1 MAKAKK
7 QESQGKGDAA
17 EGAKKAGRGK
27 SAPKGASKQP
37 AKSAGPAGGGGV
49 PLIDTDLAAATAAKM
64 LLSRAAS
71 GAAPGAA
78 SGAAA
83 SAGSTSSSDEEGAG
97 EKREGEKRETSTFK
111 QLKQNLTKPQ
121 GGGLGSVLGG
131 PVQGKKGNTPFGGNQ
146 QVARNQTFGADVN
159 RSGVPRRTGG

>member
-7 QESQGKGDAA
+7 QETKKQDAA
-17 EGAKKAGRGK
+17 PSDGAKKAGHGK
-27 SAPKGASKQP
+27 SAAKGASRQASKT
-37 AKSAGPAGGGGV
+37 ASPAGGGGV

-64 LLSRAAS
+64 LVSRAAS
-71 GAAPGAA
+71 GAAQGAA
-78 SGAAA
+78 SG
-83 SAGSTSSSDEEGAG
+83 SAGSAASGGSSEGEET
-97 EKREGEKRETSTFK
+97 GEKRETSTFK

-131 PVQGKKGNTPFGGNQ
+131 PVPGKKGNTPIGGNQ
-146 QVARNQTFGADVN
+146 QVARNQTFGADVI

>member
-7 QESQGKGDAA
+7 QESSKGDGAPA

-27 SAPKGASKQP
+27 AAAKGASRQP
-37 AKSAGPAGGGGV
+37 SKSAAPAGGGGV

-64 LLSRAAS
+64 LVSRAAS
-71 GAAPGAA
+71 GAAQGAT

-83 SAGSTSSSDEEGAG
+83 SAAGTSSDDVGAG

-111 QLKQNLTKPQ
+111 QLKQNLSKPQ

-131 PVQGKKGNTPFGGNQ
+131 PVAGKKGNTPVGGNQ